1 MDDFTY
7 RGGFLHAEDVPLPRI
22 AEAVGTPFY
31 CYSTR
36 AILRQYQAFKN
47 AFAGVDAKI
56 CYALKANANL
66 AVVRTL
72 VTAGAGADVVSE
84 GELRIAL
91 AAGAAPAKIVFS
103 GVGKTRREIA
113 FALET
118 GIFQINV
125 ESEPELEVLGETARS
140 LGKEIDV
147 AIRLNPDVDARTH
160 AKITTGRK
168 ENKFGVLME
177 SARQLYV
184 RGARMP
190 GLSMRGVAVHIGSLL
205 TDIAPYREAFERV
218 VEFVRVLR
226 KDGHD
231 IRRIDLGG
239 GLGIAYG
246 NETTPGVTDYAAM
259 VKEVTGGIGCELTF
273 EPGRF
278 LVGNA
283 GLLVSRVV
291 YVKKGAARDIVIVDS
306 AMNDLIRP
314 ALYDAFHKIVT
325 VAEPN
330 PGARHEPVDV
340 VGPVCESADIFARAR
355 ALTPV
360 VAGDLL
366 AICSAGAY
374 ASVMASTYN
383 ARLPAPEVMVNGAK
397 YAVVRPR
404 PDYAELMGRDCLPDW
419 LRPNAGDAM
428 DVGATKRDVA

>member
-1 MDDFTY
+1 MDEFAY
-7 RGGFLHAEDVPLPRI
+7 KNGILHAEDVPLPRI
-22 AEAVGTPFY
+22 AEEVGTPFY
-31 CYSTR
+31 CYSTKSL
-36 AILRQYQAFKN
+36 LRQYDTFKN
-47 AFAGVDAKI
+47 AFADVDATI
-56 CYALKANANL
+56 CYSLKANANI

-72 VTAGAGADVVSE
+72 VAAGAGADVVSE

-91 AAGAAPAKIVFS
+91 AAGAALEKIVFS

-125 ESEPELEVLGETARS
+125 ESEPELEILDETART
-140 LGKEIDV
+140 LGKKIDV

-168 ENKFGVLME
+168 DNKFGVLMGA
-177 SARQLYV
+177 ARKLYA
-184 RGARMP
+184 RGSRMP
-190 GLSMRGVAVHIGSLL
+190 NLSMRGVAVHIGSLL

-226 KDGHD
+226 GDGHD

-239 GLGIAYG
+239 GLGIAYDT
-246 NETTPGVTDYAAM
+246 EVPPSVEDYAAM
-259 VKEVTGGIGCELTF
+259 VKEVTRGVGCELTF

-283 GLLVSRVV
+283 GLLVSRVI
-291 YVKKGAARDIVIVDS
+291 YVKEGAARDFVIVDS

-314 ALYDAFHKIVT
+314 ALYDAFHKIVA
-325 VAEPN
+325 VAEPASA
-330 PGARHEPVDV
+330 ARHRPVDI

-355 ALTPV
+355 PLPPLA
-360 VAGDLL
+360 AGDLL

-383 ARLPAPEVMVNGAK
+383 ARLPAAEVMVNGAR

-404 PDYAELMGRDCLPDW
+404 PDYAELMGRDRLPDW
-419 LRPNAGDAM
+419 LAPDAGNATRTGR
-428 DVGATKRDVA
+428 TKRGAA